1 MKENDEFLPIGSVVL
16 LKEATRKIVIIGFAG
31 MEERS
36 KKMWDYIGCAYPIG
50 MVSSE
55 KNLLFNKDQIEKVV
69 SVGYSDD
76 EDKKFRSVL
85 ASSLKATK

>member
-16 LKEATRKIVIIGFAG
+16 LKEATRKIVIIGFAA
-31 MEERS
+31 MEAGS
-36 KKMWDYIGCAYPIG
+36 QKMWDYIGCAYPIG

-85 ASSLKATK
+85 ASSLKAAK